1 MEPRPRTTELD
12 QGPSRDAGPLTIL
25 STGPEERALLSRSIA
40 GVAARPVRVLEAG
53 CGQQWPI
60 DVEGVELHITGV
72 DTDAEAMRIRA
83 AEHGDIDEEIVADL
97 RTVELPEASF
107 DVVYCSFV
115 LEHVHGAEAVL
126 DRLVAATKP
135 GGRLIIRIPDGS
147 TVFGFMAKHSP
158 FRVHV
163 LYKKYV
169 EGFKDAGKPGH
180 APYPTVYD
188 EVVSRQGMHE
198 YAARKGLEV
207 VEEYGRDNY
216 LNVFGKLKFLA
227 GAMVRLVAAVSMG
240 RLSATHNNIGLVLSR
255 PSAS

>member
-12 QGPSRDAGPLTIL
+12 DVGPLSIL
-25 STGPEERALLSRSIA
+25 ATGQEERALLSRSIA
-40 GVAARPVRVLEAG
+40 GVTARPVRVLEAG

-60 DVEGVELHITGV
+60 DVDGVDLHITGV

-97 RTVELPEASF
+97 RSVELPEASF

-115 LEHVHGAEAVL
+115 LEHVHGAEGVL
-126 DRLVAATKP
+126 DRLVEATKP

-163 LYKKYV
+163 LYKRYI
-169 EGFKDAGKPGH
+169 EGFKEAGKPGH

-188 EVVSRQGMHE
+188 EVVSRRGMRA
-198 YAARKGLEV
+198 YAARKGLDV
-207 VEEYGRDNY
+207 VEEYGRNHY
-216 LNVFGKLKFLA
+216 LNVFGKAKFLA
-227 GAMVRLVAAVSMG
+227 GAVVRLVSLVSMG
-240 RLSATHNNIGLVLSR
+240 RLAATHNNIGLVLSR
-255 PSAS
+255 NAGS